1 MDIGTQIEGAF
12 PNYRDASKIQEWE
25 SALSEFALGSL
36 VSGLIVLKLRSG
48 YVIDIGLPFPALM
61 LIGNFKPENSNLSIG
76 SKISGNIYVFDEFKN
91 QIGITQT
98 GRQEWMK
105 GTW

>member
-61 LIGNFKPENSNLSIG
+61 LIGNFKP
-76 SKISGNIYVFDEFKN
+76 GNIYVFDEFKN